1 MDQNQLRETIVR
13 YLKDNANVGPE
24 GIGGD
29 DRDLI
34 EDGVIDSFGL
44 LGLITFLE
52 EQFKIRIDASE
63 IDPAQFNSVKKISE
77 VVTKAGLRSKM

>member
-13 YLKDNANVGPE
+13 YLKDNASVGPD

-63 IDPAQFNSVKKISE
+63 IDPAQFNSVKKISV

>member
-1 MDQNQLRETIVR
+1 MDQQQLRQKVVK
-13 YLKDNANVGPE
+13 YLNENANVGTE
-24 GIGGD
+24 GLGSD

-52 EQFKIRIDASE
+52 EQFKIRIDASD
-63 IDPAQFNSVKKISE
+63 IDPAHFNSVKKITE
-77 VVTKAGLRSKM
+77 VVTKAGLDK

>member
-1 MDQNQLRETIVR
+1 MDQNQLRETIIR
-13 YLKDNANVGPE
+13 YLKENADVGDN
-24 GIGGD
+24 GIGD

-34 EDGVIDSFGL
+34 DDGVIDSFGL

-63 IDPAQFNSVKKISE
+63 IDPAQFNTVKKICAI
-77 VVTKAGLRSKM
+77 VTKAGLGSKM